1 MIFSGMHPPA
11 ILLPLTSVLRD
22 STYAILVVSHFCHQ
36 IACQEH
42 AEGESTSFFN
52 SHCGHDARHVGADV
66 MTSQHSETYTYT
78 STDAAR
84 QALGVRQT
92 NAASSQQNEVKLG
105 VSRVC
110 PTMSS
115 RAAHCV

>member
-11 ILLPLTSVLRD
+11 ILLHLISVLRD
-22 STYAILVVSHFCHQ
+22 SSYAILVVSHFCHQ
-36 IACQEH
+36 IACEEH

-66 MTSQHSETYTYT
+66 MTSQHLEIYKHRRCTTG
-78 STDAAR
+78 AW
-84 QALGVRQT
+84 VRQT
-92 NAASSQQNEVKLG
+92 NAASSQQNDVKLG